1 MEVIISNNS
10 GIALDVG
17 FFQEMAA
24 TILSFEKVGTDAEL
38 SVVLVDEDE
47 IQSLNAKYRDI
58 NTPTDV
64 LSFPQSQDDPEG
76 PCLLGDVVISPQVA
90 EAQAVK
96 YQHSFEKEMAI
107 LLIHGILHLIG
118 FDHQESEEKEEM
130 QKREE
135 DIFNMLVREKRVQ

>member
-10 GIALDVG
+10 GIALNVG
-17 FFQEMAA
+17 FFQELAE
-24 TILSFEKVGTDAEL
+24 TILGFEKVGTEAEL
-38 SVVLVDEDE
+38 SVVLVGERE
-47 IQSLNAKYRDI
+47 IQDLNAKYRGI

-64 LSFPQSQDDPEG
+64 LSFPQSQDEFDG

-90 EAQAVK
+90 KAQAVK
-96 YQHSFEKEMAI
+96 YEHSFEKEMAI

-118 FDHQESEEKEEM
+118 FDHEESEEQEGM

-135 DIFNMLVREKRVQ
+135 EILNRLIREKRVQ

>member
-17 FFQEMAA
+17 FFQELAEN
-24 TILSFEKVGTDAEL
+24 ILSFEKIGTDAEL
-38 SVVLVDEDE
+38 SIVLVDKDE
-47 IQSLNAKYRDI
+47 IQNLNAKYRGI

-64 LSFPQSQDDPEG
+64 LSFPQPQDDFEG

-90 EAQAVK
+90 ESQAVK

-118 FDHQESEEKEEM
+118 FDHEESEEKEEM

-135 DIFNMLVREKRVQ
+135 EIFNRLVREKRVR

>member
-17 FFQEMAA
+17 FFQELAEN
-24 TILSFEKVGTDAEL
+24 ILSFEKIGTDAEL
-38 SVVLVDEDE
+38 SVVLVDKDE
-47 IQSLNAKYRDI
+47 IQNLNAKYRRI

-64 LSFPQSQDDPEG
+64 LSFPQSQDDFEG

-90 EAQAVK
+90 EDQAVK
-96 YQHSFEKEMAI
+96 YQHSFEKEMVI

-118 FDHQESEEKEEM
+118 FDHEESEEKEEM

-135 DIFNMLVREKRVQ
+135 EILNRLVREKRVR